1 MKKTSYPGSLH
12 NHTDYSNERLRDCI
26 NKVPEL
32 IDTAI
37 QLGHEVV
44 AITDHETISSY
55 VKAEEYYEK
64 VKEKHPNFKL
74 IRGNEIY
81 LTRNGLNDTNFV
93 REKDKYYHFILLC
106 KDYEGYHQICELSTR
121 A

>member
-64 VKEKHPNFKL
+64 VKEKPGHQRFWWPGFRNLKRFIPVQTRPYTTDN
-74 IRGNEIY
+74 IR
-81 LTRNGLNDTNFV
+81 RPRQSVV
-93 REKDKYYHFILLC
+93 RAC
-106 KDYEGYHQICELSTR
+106 R
-121 A
+121 VR